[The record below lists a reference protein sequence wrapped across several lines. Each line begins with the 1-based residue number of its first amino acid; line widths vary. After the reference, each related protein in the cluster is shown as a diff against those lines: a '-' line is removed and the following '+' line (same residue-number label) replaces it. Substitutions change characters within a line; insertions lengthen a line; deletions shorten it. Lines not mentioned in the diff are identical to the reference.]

1 VSDLKQLLIDSK
13 GLPSAFRKTHPIGT
27 VWGGKITKVSVQ
39 QARDD
44 DGNPDT
50 WDDGNPKQQVVVA
63 IQTDQ
68 RDPERLND
76 DGVRGVYVK
85 WWGEQK
91 KAFRECI
98 EKAGVDDLEVG
109 GLFAAKYTGEGPQ
122 PANRM
127 YSPAKLMQY
136 EYKAPT
142 GLGGLLNGN
151 GAAPGVATVQD
162 ATVAAATRD
171 PWGPANPG
179 MAAAAAA
186 DQAAAAAQAQQ
197 LAAQALLTTQLGA
210 VPIAGQGNPS
220 VPPPPVAAVPVAA
233 PAAPADP
240 GDLLATVKGL
250 IALGM
255 TDDQIIAAVPAA
267 NPAALTALRA
277 LPA

>member
-27 VWGGKITKVSVQ
+27 VWAGKITKVSVQ

-44 DGNPDT
+44 DGNPDA

-109 GLFAAKYTGEGPQ
+109 GMFAAQYTGEGPQ

-127 YSPAKLMQY
+127 YSPAKLMKY
-136 EYKAPT
+136 EYKPPT

-151 GAAPGVATVQD
+151 GHAPAAPNTVQAATVQ
-162 ATVAAATRD
+162 AAVND

-197 LAAQALLTTQLGA
+197 IAAQSLLTSQLGA
-210 VPIAGQGNPS
+210 TPIPE
-220 VPPPPVAAVPVAA
+220 PVAA
-233 PAAPADP
+233 PVAIPVAAPADP

-267 NPAALTALRA
+267 NPAALTALRSI
-277 LPA
+277 PA